1 MGIAEILAVLAFF
14 VAMVALWLVS
24 DVLKKVDAQNEKFI
38 SAHIRAIRADIN
50 EFDDKLQNFSK
61 ALKLLEEKIKS
72 TDAEILQQSG
82 AAKETI
88 NKLEKKLLEL
98 DQSIPQRFREKP
110 QARPRSIQ

>member
-1 MGIAEILAVLAFF
+1 MGIAEILAVLAFL

-24 DVLKKVDAQNEKFI
+24 DVLKKVEAQNEKFI
-38 SAHIRAIRADIN
+38 SAHIRSIRSDIN
-50 EFDDKLQNFSK
+50 EFDDKLHNMKK
-61 ALKLLEEKIKS
+61 AIKIIDEKITV

-82 AAKETI
+82 AAKETAA
-88 NKLEKKLLEL
+88 KLEKKLLEL